1 MNSIADTVIQALEK
15 KGIDLKT
22 PGVRYR
28 IKIINIRD
36 YKTDRLLCDVT
47 REDSDLYDKYI
58 FVKEFRLNFSPIKVN
73 SKQTTAADWKSLP
86 SWEIQKKG

>member
-1 MNSIADTVIQALEK
+1 MNCMADAILQVLEK

-28 IKIINIRD
+28 IKIINSRD

-58 FVKEFRLNFSPIKVN
+58 FC
-73 SKQTTAADWKSLP
+73 
-86 SWEIQKKG
+86 